1 MGFNFGA
8 FLGGMSEQISTNIES
23 AKEFQREK
31 DFRFE
36 MLAEEEATKMRLA
49 KSAERREQRQRD
61 KENASV
67 LKALGYTDAQAGWI
81 MQGGNSTVQLYS
93 DFAQKAYS
101 RGINPAD
108 ILETNLINSD
118 QQDPRNESALMT
130 VVDSTRPEPDVD
142 EDNPFT
148 VSQDIMTSVL
158 SDVEKPKKPK
168 EYATLVAGHSA
179 AVTRQINAQFEHG
192 MDSDEYKDAT
202 AVVEEWKKKIEN
214 APEKVKAG
222 GDEWFSPSSREAV
235 IKGAFAQAYG
245 MEKFEYDLETQV
257 VEAVA
262 GREAEQR
269 LAELKAAEIMY
280 VESTRGDQVDD
291 PLRQRA
297 NLTKNMALGSLEK
310 YGKQTVDKVLNPDQ
324 YVTGTLPEAL
334 SYFKNDKTPE
344 GNITVNSFAKELDRS
359 SKGRY
364 TTGDVIIVEELNM
377 STGVKEQ
384 RIKVY
389 IEYAMAKV
397 KIGDKEY
404 LDKFV
409 DAGVFQGN

>member
-31 DFRFE
+31 DFRLE

-49 KSAERREQRQRD
+49 KAAERREQRRRD
-61 KENASV
+61 KENASI
-67 LKALGYTDAQAGWI
+67 LKSMGYTDAQAGWI
-81 MQGGNSTVQLYS
+81 MQGGNATVELYS
-93 DFAQKAYS
+93 DFAKKAYA

-130 VVDSTRPEPDVD
+130 VVDSTRPESEVD
-142 EDNPFT
+142 EDDPFT
-148 VSQDIMTSVL
+148 VSRDIMTSVL
-158 SDVEKPKKPK
+158 SDVKKPEKPK

-179 AVTRQINAQFEHG
+179 AVTRQIDAQFEHG

-245 MEKFEYDLETQV
+245 MEKFEYDLDTQV

-310 YGKQTVDKVLNPDQ
+310 YGKQTVDKVFNPDQ
-324 YVTGTLPEAL
+324 YATGTLPKAL

-364 TTGDVIIVEELNM
+364 RTGDVIIVEELNM

-389 IEYAMAKV
+389 IEYAMATV

>member
-23 AKEFQREK
+23 AKQFEREK
-31 DFRFE
+31 QFRLD
-36 MLAEEEATKMRLA
+36 MLAEEEATKMRLQKA
-49 KSAERREQRQRD
+49 SERREQRKRD

-67 LKALGYTDAQAGWI
+67 LKAMGYTDAQAGWI
-81 MQGGNSTVQLYS
+81 MQGGNATVQLYS
-93 DFAQKAYS
+93 DFAQKAYA

-130 VVDSTRPEPDVD
+130 VIDSTRPEPDVD
-142 EDNPFT
+142 EDDPFT

-158 SDVEKPKKPK
+158 SDVKKPEKPK

-179 AVTRQINAQFEHG
+179 AVTRQIDAQFEHG
-192 MDSDEYKDAT
+192 IDSEEYKAAT
-202 AVVEEWKKKIEN
+202 EVVEEWKKKIEN

-245 MEKFEYDLETQV
+245 MEKFEYDLDTQV

-280 VESTRGDQVDD
+280 AESTRGDQVDD

-297 NLTKNMALGSLEK
+297 NLTKNMALSSLEK
-310 YGKQTVDKVLNPDQ
+310 YGKQTVDKVFNADQ

-364 TTGDVIIVEELNM
+364 RTGDVIIVEELNM

>member
-31 DFRFE
+31 DFRLE

-49 KSAERREQRQRD
+49 KAAERREQRRRD
-61 KENASV
+61 KENASI
-67 LKALGYTDAQAGWI
+67 LKSMGYTDAQAGWI
-81 MQGGNSTVQLYS
+81 MQGGNATVELYS
-93 DFAQKAYS
+93 DFAKKAYA

-130 VVDSTRPEPDVD
+130 VVDSTRPESEVD
-142 EDNPFT
+142 EDDPFT
-148 VSQDIMTSVL
+148 VSRDIMTSVL
-158 SDVEKPKKPK
+158 SDVKKPEKPK

-179 AVTRQINAQFEHG
+179 AVTRQIDAQFEHG

-245 MEKFEYDLETQV
+245 MEKFEYDLDTQV

-310 YGKQTVDKVLNPDQ
+310 YGKQTVDKVFNPDQ
-324 YVTGTLPEAL
+324 YATGTLPKAL
-334 SYFKNDKTPE
+334 SYFKNDKPPE

-364 TTGDVIIVEELNM
+364 RTGDVIIVEELNM

-389 IEYAMAKV
+389 IEYAMATV